1 MGAMQLTEIG
11 ARRRAV
17 VADHGVLCTLRP
29 DGRID
34 AVPACFAIDGDL
46 LAVPIERVKPKT
58 ASDLQRTRNIE
69 AHAGATFLCERWDEA
84 DWSRLWWVRLRLRR
98 VEADEPAIARLEGLL
113 RSRYR
118 QYQTAAFE
126 RLLVFRVEEVSG
138 WSAT

>member
-1 MGAMQLTEIG
+1 MRLTEVG

-17 VADHGVLCTLRP
+17 AADHGVLCTQRP

-34 AVPACFAIDGDL
+34 AVPACFALDGDL
-46 LAVPIERVKPKT
+46 LAIPIDRLKPKEPGP
-58 ASDLQRTRNIE
+58 LQRVRNLA
-69 AHAGATFLCERWDEA
+69 AHGEATFLCERWDAA

-98 VEADEPAIARLEGLL
+98 IEADEPSTERLAGLL

-118 QYQTAAFE
+118 QYQAEPFE

-138 WSAT
+138 WSAV

>member
-1 MGAMQLTEIG
+1 MRLTEVG

-34 AVPACFAIDGDL
+34 AVPACFALDGDL
-46 LAVPIERVKPKT
+46 LAIPIDRVKAKDPGP
-58 ASDLQRTRNIE
+58 LQRVRNLA
-69 AHAGATFLCERWDEA
+69 AHAEATFLCEQWDAA

-98 VEADEPAIARLEGLL
+98 VEADEPSTGRLEGLL

-118 QYQTAAFE
+118 QYQTVPFE

>member
-1 MGAMQLTEIG
+1 MQLTEVG

-17 VADHGVLCTLRP
+17 VADHGVLCTRRP
-29 DGRID
+29 DDRID
-34 AVPACFAIDGDL
+34 AVPVCFAIDGDL
-46 LAVPIERVKPKT
+46 LAIPIDRVKPKAART
-58 ASDLQRTRNIE
+58 LQRDRNLE
-69 AHAGATFLCERWDEA
+69 THADATFLCERWDPA

-126 RLLVFRVEEVSG
+126 RMLLFRIEEVSG

>member
-1 MGAMQLTEIG
+1 MQLTEVG

-17 VADHGVLCTLRP
+17 SADHGVLCTLRP

-34 AVPACFAIDGDL
+34 AVPACFALDGDL
-46 LAVPIERVKPKT
+46 LAIPIDRVKPK
-58 ASDLQRTRNIE
+58 ASGTPQRARNLE
-69 AHAGATFLCERWDEA
+69 THAQATFLCEQWDA
-84 DWSRLWWVRLRLRR
+84 TDWSKLWWVRLRLRHIAA
-98 VEADEPAIARLEGLL
+98 EEPAVTRLEGLL

-118 QYQTAAFE
+118 QYLTVPFE

>member
-1 MGAMQLTEIG
+1 MQLTEVG

-29 DGRID
+29 DGLID
-34 AVPACFAIDGDL
+34 AVPACFALDGDL
-46 LAVPIERVKPKT
+46 LAIPIDRVKPK
-58 ASDLQRTRNIE
+58 APGSLQRARNLE
-69 AHAGATFLCERWDEA
+69 AHAEATFLCERWDAA

-98 VEADEPAIARLEGLL
+98 IEADEPSITHLGGLL

-118 QYQTAAFE
+118 QYQTAPFE
-126 RLLVFRVEEVSG
+126 RLLVFRIEDVSG